1 MTQVLPDDNA
11 YLRRLWEAID
21 SPYAHTLLNILGD
34 LQKTR
39 LLAMTGRTSL
49 SMSWR
54 AWRCSTPASFQTPG
68 SRRTINESGFLRRR
82 A

>member
-34 LQKTR
+34 LQKNPPPGYDWKDFVVDVMEGMEM
-39 LLAMTGRTSL
+39 LDAGQFPD
-49 SMSWR
+49 SWF
-54 AWRCSTPASFQTPG
+54 PEDDQ
-68 SRRTINESGFLRRR
+68 
-82 A
+82 